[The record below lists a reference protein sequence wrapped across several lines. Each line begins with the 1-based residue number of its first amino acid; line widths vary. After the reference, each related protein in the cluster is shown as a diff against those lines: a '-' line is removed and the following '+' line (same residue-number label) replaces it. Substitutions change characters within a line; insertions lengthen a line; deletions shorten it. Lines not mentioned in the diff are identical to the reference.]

1 MRKGMI
7 AGIALAT
14 LAAIIVGQAN
24 VGFTQGDAGLRI
36 GVVNVKEVFSNYTVA
51 KQFEAEVEKEKTS
64 AQEEI
69 NGIEKEMKD
78 LMAEIQI
85 LEPNSA
91 LRLEK
96 EETLLQK
103 DTLRKFKSERWKAI
117 TLKRINENTAKI
129 YNAIRAEV
137 DAYAAEQGYTL
148 VFKVETP
155 RLEEKSEESA
165 NKRVNMR
172 NVLYF
177 SPTMDLT
184 AMVTQRLNAK

>member
-1 MRKGMI
+1 MRKGII
-7 AGIALAT
+7 AALA
-14 LAAIIVGQAN
+14 LAALAAVLVGQAN
-24 VGFTQGDAGLRI
+24 VGYTQGDAGLRV
-36 GVVNVKEVFSNYTVA
+36 GVVNVKEVFSNYAVA
-51 KQFEAEVEKEKTS
+51 KQFEAEVEKEKLA

-96 EETLLQK
+96 EELLLQK

-117 TLKRINENTAKI
+117 TLKKINENTAKI

-137 DAYAAEQGYTL
+137 DAYSAEQGYTL

-172 NVLYF
+172 NILYY

-184 AMVTQRLNAK
+184 AIVTQRLNAR

>member
-1 MRKGMI
+1 MRNGFI
-7 AGIALAT
+7 AVIALAAV
-14 LAAIIVGQAN
+14 AAVLVGQAN
-24 VGFTQGDAGLRI
+24 VSYSQGEAGLRV
-36 GVVNVKEVFSNYTVA
+36 GVVNVKEVFSNYAVA
-51 KQFEAEVEKEKTS
+51 KQFEAEVEKEKTA

-96 EETLLQK
+96 EELLLQK

-129 YNAIRAEV
+129 YNAIRDQV

-148 VFKVETP
+148 IFKVETP

-172 NVLYF
+172 NVLYS

-184 AMVTQRLNAK
+184 AIITQQLNAK

>member
-1 MRKGMI
+1 MRNGFI
-7 AGIALAT
+7 AVIALAAV
-14 LAAIIVGQAN
+14 AAVLVGQAN
-24 VGFTQGDAGLRI
+24 VSYSQGEAGLRV
-36 GVVNVKEVFSNYTVA
+36 GVGNVKEVFSNYAVA
-51 KQFEAEVEKEKTS
+51 KQFEAEVEKEKTA

-96 EETLLQK
+96 EELLLQK

-129 YNAIRAEV
+129 YNAIRDQV

-148 VFKVETP
+148 IFKVETP

-172 NVLYF
+172 NVLYS

-184 AMVTQRLNAK
+184 AIITQQLNAK

>member
-1 MRKGMI
+1 MRKGII
-7 AGIALAT
+7 AAIALAA
-14 LAAIIVGQAN
+14 LAAILVGQAN
-24 VGFTQGDAGLRI
+24 VGYTQGDAGLRV

-51 KQFEAEVEKEKTS
+51 KQFEAEVEKEKTA

-184 AMVTQRLNAK
+184 AMITQRLNAK

>member
-1 MRKGMI
+1 MRKGII
-7 AGIALAT
+7 AAIALAT
-14 LAAIIVGQAN
+14 LAAILVGQAN
-24 VGFTQGDAGLRI
+24 VGYTQGDAGLRV

-184 AMVTQRLNAK
+184 AMITQRLNAK

>member
-1 MRKGMI
+1 MRKGII
-7 AGIALAT
+7 AAIALAT
-14 LAAIIVGQAN
+14 LAAILVGQAN
-24 VGFTQGDAGLRI
+24 VGYTQGDAGLRI

-51 KQFEAEVEKEKTS
+51 KQFEAIVEQEKTA